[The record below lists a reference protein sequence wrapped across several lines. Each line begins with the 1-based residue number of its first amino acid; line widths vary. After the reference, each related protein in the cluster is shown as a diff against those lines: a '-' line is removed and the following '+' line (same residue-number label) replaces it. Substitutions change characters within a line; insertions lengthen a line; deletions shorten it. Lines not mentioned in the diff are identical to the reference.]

1 MVWLGVAVALPAG
14 SSAALVQV
22 RGSVPNADI
31 ALLILAA
38 VLVVAASGRSGAVV
52 VAAGSAA
59 LSYDYFHTLPYHS
72 LTIANRNDV
81 ITTVVLG
88 FLGLVIGLVAARA
101 AGRYEEL
108 VLVVAVGALSQAV
121 PGPARLVVNH
131 QGLDVCLTVLVFV
144 TALSIPTSALAS
156 LGAKTRRLAVA
167 LVAST
172 IVLPALGW
180 AVSRLVAAAALRRGV
195 LVVGL
200 APAEIASIA
209 AASLASG
216 DVPVAAALLVAT
228 TLVTV
233 GGAGIALRLLGG
245 AATIDAVGLLTH
257 LALIVGAPMLVGLL
271 VRARFRE
278 VRRLDDRLARLS
290 VALVLLLVWLV
301 ASEVRLS
308 SAYVGV
314 AAALVL
320 FIAGSACLGFI
331 VGWRAP
337 KPVAT
342 ALLLSTSMRDFAI
355 AAGLA
360 VAAFGASSTGPL
372 GLYGV
377 LVILWG
383 MFVATRV
390 RAPAS
395 ASGIHWTSE
404 VVPLPVPVPG
414 HPAERDTPLSWVRR
428 APDGRS

>member
-1 MVWLGVAVALPAG
+1 LAVAVALPAG

-72 LTIANRNDV
+72 LTIANHNDV

-121 PGPARLVVNH
+121 PGPARLAVNH
-131 QGLDVCLTVLVFV
+131 QGLDVCLSVLVFV

-271 VRARFRE
+271 IRARFRQ
-278 VRRLDDRLARLS
+278 VGRLDDRLARLS

-320 FIAGSACLGFI
+320 FVAGSACLGVV

-337 KPVAT
+337 KPFAT

-360 VAAFGASSTGPL
+360 VAAFGASSSGPL

-390 RAPAS
+390 RSPAS
-395 ASGIHWTSE
+395 VSGIHWTAE
-404 VVPLPVPVPG
+404 AVPLPAPARG
-414 HPAERDTPLSWVRR
+414 HDAERDTPLSWIPR